1 MHPFSHRDFKFFG
14 FFSVEFLEKSFDLH
28 VFETFNIS
36 LFFFSISSFSKINF
50 SQILEFLILNY
61 PRIRPVF
68 FFFFLP
74 LVGRNFSLC
83 RRFPFSRKE
92 SRRIEAPFE
101 SPMRIFS
108 GIARLWSS
116 LEKSLCRKDGR
127 LGKEHDRGGEEKGR
141 RAFACR
147 VARLAEVQWPRV
159 APATVLFRRFSR
171 KKNPALRFRTK
182 SENGFLPQRL
192 SRGFSILSL
201 VHLLSLSLFLG
212 WHAISSLPAPPTL
225 LHRLLSNLFL
235 PFNFRLH
242 PARDGIFSPRTT
254 TFLHPLP
261 VTQTTT
267 ICASLFFRPLI
278 FSYSTMLG

>member
-1 MHPFSHRDFKFFG
+1 
-14 FFSVEFLEKSFDLH
+14 
-28 VFETFNIS
+28 
-36 LFFFSISSFSKINF
+36 
-50 SQILEFLILNY
+50 
-61 PRIRPVF
+61 
-68 FFFFLP
+68 
-74 LVGRNFSLC
+74 
-83 RRFPFSRKE
+83 
-92 SRRIEAPFE
+92 
-101 SPMRIFS
+101 MRIFS

-225 LHRLLSNLFL
+225 LHRPLSNLFL

-242 PARDGIFSPRTT
+242 PAREFFTPDHYFSPPSSGYPNNHHLRFSLLSAPDF
-254 TFLHPLP
+254 FLLDHARLIVAPYA
-261 VTQTTT
+261 VGENKRKWKF
-267 ICASLFFRPLI
+267 SFVSNGDHFFN
-278 FSYSTMLG
+278 FSNL

>member
-1 MHPFSHRDFKFFG
+1 MTQRYRFTLIRDTPVTINYSESVRIYPGLFFFFGKIYLFEIFNDLSSLNYPKFKFSLSRFSQFPNASLSHRDFKFFG

-36 LFFFSISSFSKINF
+36 PLFFFNIKLFENKFLPNSRISNIKLSSN
-50 SQILEFLILNY
+50 S
-61 PRIRPVF
+61 PR

-212 WHAISSLPAPPTL
+212 
-225 LHRLLSNLFL
+225 
-235 PFNFRLH
+235 
-242 PARDGIFSPRTT
+242 
-254 TFLHPLP
+254 
-261 VTQTTT
+261 
-267 ICASLFFRPLI
+267 
-278 FSYSTMLG
+278 

>member
-1 MHPFSHRDFKFFG
+1 
-14 FFSVEFLEKSFDLH
+14 
-28 VFETFNIS
+28 
-36 LFFFSISSFSKINF
+36 
-50 SQILEFLILNY
+50 
-61 PRIRPVF
+61 
-68 FFFFLP
+68 
-74 LVGRNFSLC
+74 
-83 RRFPFSRKE
+83 
-92 SRRIEAPFE
+92 
-101 SPMRIFS
+101 MRIFS

-201 VHLLSLSLFLG
+201 VHLLLSLFL
-212 WHAISSLPAPPTL
+212 SVS
-225 LHRLLSNLFL
+225 RLT
-235 PFNFRLH
+235 
-242 PARDGIFSPRTT
+242 RDFQLTCSPDTS
-254 TFLHPLP
+254 PSP
-261 VTQTTT
+261 IV
-267 ICASLFFRPLI
+267 
-278 FSYSTMLG
+278 